1 MDARVAL
8 EALDRI
14 PSIKGLVFLKSHR
27 SHTLLILGLEK
38 MAGMSLDKTLLT
50 PEAF

>member
-8 EALDRI
+8 EAMDRI
-14 PSIKGLVFLKSHR
+14 LSIKGLVFLKSHR
-27 SHTLLILGLEK
+27 SHTLSILGSEK
-38 MAGMSLDKTLLT
+38 MEGMSLDKTLLT